1 MLAVHGFKS
10 TLTCQLRV
18 KFLSQLSPKVNILSG
33 GYVTK
38 ISGLFPNTYRMFCDF
53 IYFEIYFILVGTVPT
68 NIYLYIYIYIYIYI
82 YKNLIVLERERE
94 RERER
99 VTLHEVVNLRI
110 ADRCQLRIYVN
121 LKDEIFLLNS

>member
-1 MLAVHGFKS
+1 
-10 TLTCQLRV
+10 
-18 KFLSQLSPKVNILSG
+18 
-33 GYVTK
+33 
-38 ISGLFPNTYRMFCDF
+38 MFCDF
-53 IYFEIYFILVGTVPT
+53 IYIEIYFFLVGTVPT
-68 NIYLYIYIYIYIYI
+68 NIYPYIYIYI

-121 LKDEIFLLNS
+121 LKEEIFLLN